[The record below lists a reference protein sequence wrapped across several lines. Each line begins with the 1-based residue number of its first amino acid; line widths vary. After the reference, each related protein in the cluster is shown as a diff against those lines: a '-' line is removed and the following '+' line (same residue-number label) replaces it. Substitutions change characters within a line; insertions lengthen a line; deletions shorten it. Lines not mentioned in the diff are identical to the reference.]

1 MTDGLL
7 SLSWNNHKTTFCHIL
22 STLREKERYSDV
34 TLACEGKFYPTHK
47 LVLSTCSEYFEKMFE
62 NTPCK
67 HPVILLGKDVKC
79 DELEALLS
87 YMYDGVVSVAQ
98 NDLARL
104 IKVAELLQIK
114 GLAVPDE
121 PPQTK
126 RNYSW
131 NSRDDRTSPHPKRRR
146 RDENFSSSQYGK
158 NSSPPVSP
166 LRIEPE
172 QSWDQNNTTEGAP
185 GEDSSQRLD
194 LPRKQEVDIVQSQE
208 TAEETLVKEEIV
220 ETVDETPNEDPGA
233 EYSSHTGGDTST
245 GGEEHGSK
253 FIHQLEP
260 IKAQPLH
267 EAVVE
272 ALAGPSGMQGWLGTG
287 DMGTGFPILESFSE
301 EGTQD
306 HQPVPVSGTQQPH
319 QMVESQCKGPASTP
333 AVSAGNNLKSTTV
346 DSAAKEV
353 RSPTDPSTAKEVRSP
368 TDPSTAKGVRSPAD
382 PSTAK
387 GVRSPADPST
397 AKGVRSPT
405 DPSTAQMTGTIQEGI
420 PTQVSRNIESC
431 ISMVSSSDSASTSET
446 KETTKNLS
454 TVAEDANKKQQVEPQ
469 YQCKICCFMSH
480 VQSDFHKHMQ
490 KHHPFLEKI
499 YRCDTCN
506 YSTTTKGSLSQHV
519 RIHTGEKPF
528 ACQYCDYRANQKS
541 HISQHMVKHYKN
553 FLPHKSPP

>member
-146 RDENFSSSQYGK
+146 REENLSSFQAGEK
-158 NSSPPVSP
+158 VTSPPVSP
-166 LRIEPE
+166 LRLEPE
-172 QSWDQNNTTEGAP
+172 QTWEHSNTSEGAP
-185 GEDSSQRLD
+185 GEDVSQRLD
-194 LPRKQEVDIVQSQE
+194 FPVKHEVANTVQSQE
-208 TAEETLVKEEIV
+208 TTEETLVKEEIV

-233 EYSSHTGGDTST
+233 DYSSQTGGGDTGT
-245 GGEEHGSK
+245 GGEEHSSK
-253 FIHQLEP
+253 FIQHLDP

-301 EGTQD
+301 EGNQD
-306 HQPVPVSGTQQPH
+306 PQPVPVSGTQQPH
-319 QMVESQCKGPASTP
+319 QMVIKNEVTKRSGSGKVHQCPYCKY
-333 AVSAGNNLKSTTV
+333 
-346 DSAAKEV
+346 
-353 RSPTDPSTAKEVRSP
+353 
-368 TDPSTAKGVRSPAD
+368 
-382 PSTAK
+382 
-387 GVRSPADPST
+387 
-397 AKGVRSPT
+397 
-405 DPSTAQMTGTIQEGI
+405 
-420 PTQVSRNIESC
+420 
-431 ISMVSSSDSASTSET
+431 SSERKD
-446 KETTKNLS
+446 
-454 TVAEDANKKQQVEPQ
+454 
-469 YQCKICCFMSH
+469 H
-480 VQSDFHKHMQ
+480 VVKH
-490 KHHPFLEKI
+490 I
-499 YRCDTCN
+499 RT
-506 YSTTTKGSLSQHV
+506 
-519 RIHTGEKPF
+519 HTGEKPF
-528 ACQYCDYRANQKS
+528 VCQYCPYSATTKDKLISHFRTHTGEKPFPCPYCHYCATKKDKLRQHIRTHTGEKPFNCPHCPYRCSTKNTLNNHIRI
-541 HISQHMVKHYKN
+541 HIS
-553 FLPHKSPP
+553 

>member
-319 QMVESQCKGPASTP
+319 QMVDLSLNDWMYGGTRGNSGSFQCTFCSHT
-333 AVSAGNNLKSTTV
+333 AVRKDYMLKHIRT
-346 DSAAKEV
+346 
-353 RSPTDPSTAKEVRSP
+353 
-368 TDPSTAKGVRSPAD
+368 
-382 PSTAK
+382 
-387 GVRSPADPST
+387 
-397 AKGVRSPT
+397 
-405 DPSTAQMTGTIQEGI
+405 
-420 PTQVSRNIESC
+420 
-431 ISMVSSSDSASTSET
+431 
-446 KETTKNLS
+446 
-454 TVAEDANKKQQVEPQ
+454 
-469 YQCKICCFMSH
+469 
-480 VQSDFHKHMQ
+480 
-490 KHHPFLEKI
+490 
-499 YRCDTCN
+499 
-506 YSTTTKGSLSQHV
+506 
-519 RIHTGEKPF
+519 HTGEKPYT
-528 ACQYCDYRANQKS
+528 CLQCPYRASTKEALNS
-541 HISQHMVKHYKN
+541 HMRQHTGEKPYVCNLCSFRSAHRSSMYI
-553 FLPHKSPP
+553 HKQNHS

>member
-146 RDENFSSSQYGK
+146 REENLSSFQAGEK
-158 NSSPPVSP
+158 VTSPPVSP
-166 LRIEPE
+166 LRLEPE
-172 QSWDQNNTTEGAP
+172 QTWEHSNTSEGAP
-185 GEDSSQRLD
+185 GEDVSQRLD
-194 LPRKQEVDIVQSQE
+194 FPVKHEVANTVQSQE
-208 TAEETLVKEEIV
+208 TTEETLVKEEIV

-233 EYSSHTGGDTST
+233 DYSSQTGGGDTGT
-245 GGEEHGSK
+245 GGEEHSSK
-253 FIHQLEP
+253 FIQHLDP

-301 EGTQD
+301 EGNQD
-306 HQPVPVSGTQQPH
+306 PQPVPVSGTQQPH
-319 QMVESQCKGPASTP
+319 QMVDLNLHSWTHCGYTATEGVFHCNYCPHT
-333 AVSAGNNLKSTTV
+333 AVRKDYILKHIRTHTGEKPYACSYC
-346 DSAAKEV
+346 SY
-353 RSPTDPSTAKEVRSP
+353 RSS
-368 TDPSTAKGVRSPAD
+368 
-382 PSTAK
+382 
-387 GVRSPADPST
+387 
-397 AKGVRSPT
+397 
-405 DPSTAQMTGTIQEGI
+405 
-420 PTQVSRNIESC
+420 
-431 ISMVSSSDSASTSET
+431 T
-446 KETTKNLS
+446 KEALN
-454 TVAEDANKKQQVEPQ
+454 
-469 YQCKICCFMSH
+469 SH
-480 VQSDFHKHMQ
+480 RRQ
-490 KHHPFLEKI
+490 
-499 YRCDTCN
+499 
-506 YSTTTKGSLSQHV
+506 
-519 RIHTGEKPF
+519 HTGEKPF
-528 ACQYCDYRANQKS
+528 ACIICSFRTAHKHSYNK
-541 HISQHMVKHYKN
+541 HMQV
-553 FLPHKSPP
+553 HKPFYH

>member
-319 QMVESQCKGPASTP
+319 QMVDS
-333 AVSAGNNLKSTTV
+333 NLYSWTYDGTT
-346 DSAAKEV
+346 A
-353 RSPTDPSTAKEVRSP
+353 
-368 TDPSTAKGVRSPAD
+368 
-382 PSTAK
+382 
-387 GVRSPADPST
+387 
-397 AKGVRSPT
+397 
-405 DPSTAQMTGTIQEGI
+405 TGR
-420 PTQVSRNIESC
+420 V
-431 ISMVSSSDSASTSET
+431 
-446 KETTKNLS
+446 
-454 TVAEDANKKQQVEPQ
+454 
-469 YQCKICCFMSH
+469 YWCC
-480 VQSDFHKHMQ
+480 
-490 KHHPFLEKI
+490 L
-499 YRCDTCN
+499 CN
-506 YSTTTKGSLSQHV
+506 YSTVKKCHITKHV
-519 RIHTGEKPF
+519 RTHTGEKPF
-528 ACQYCDYRANQKS
+528 SCCHCSYRSSTRGALTDHMRQHTGEKPYACNLCSFRTAHRKS
-541 HISQHMVKHYKN
+541 LIM
-553 FLPHKSPP
+553 HKLIHT

>member
-146 RDENFSSSQYGK
+146 REENLSSFQAGEK
-158 NSSPPVSP
+158 VTSPPVSP
-166 LRIEPE
+166 LRLEPE
-172 QSWDQNNTTEGAP
+172 QTWEHSNTSEGAP
-185 GEDSSQRLD
+185 GEDVSQRLD
-194 LPRKQEVDIVQSQE
+194 FPVKHEVANTVQSQE
-208 TAEETLVKEEIV
+208 TTEETLVKEEIV

-233 EYSSHTGGDTST
+233 DYSSQTGGGDTGT
-245 GGEEHGSK
+245 GGEEHSSK
-253 FIHQLEP
+253 FIQHLDP

-301 EGTQD
+301 EGNQD
-306 HQPVPVSGTQQPH
+306 PQPVPVSGTQQPH
-319 QMVESQCKGPASTP
+319 QMSTP
-333 AVSAGNNLKSTTV
+333 YVSTDDGPSSFKCTQCAYNTTTRKYMERHVACHAEKLNFFHCPHCPFKATHMGNLKTHIKIHTGERPFACPYCPY
-346 DSAAKEV
+346 SAVQKEKLN
-353 RSPTDPSTAKEVRSP
+353 A
-368 TDPSTAKGVRSPAD
+368 
-382 PSTAK
+382 
-387 GVRSPADPST
+387 
-397 AKGVRSPT
+397 
-405 DPSTAQMTGTIQEGI
+405 
-420 PTQVSRNIESC
+420 
-431 ISMVSSSDSASTSET
+431 
-446 KETTKNLS
+446 
-454 TVAEDANKKQQVEPQ
+454 
-469 YQCKICCFMSH
+469 
-480 VQSDFHKHMQ
+480 
-490 KHHPFLEKI
+490 
-499 YRCDTCN
+499 
-506 YSTTTKGSLSQHV
+506 HV
-519 RIHTGEKPF
+519 RTHTGEKPF
-528 ACQYCDYRANQKS
+528 ACEYCPYRSTRKD
-541 HISQHMVKHYKN
+541 HLKTHVRLRHMQR
-553 FLPHKSPP
+553 LTQQI

>member
-146 RDENFSSSQYGK
+146 REENLSSFQAGEK
-158 NSSPPVSP
+158 VTSPPVSP
-166 LRIEPE
+166 LRLEPE
-172 QSWDQNNTTEGAP
+172 QTWEHSNTSEGAP
-185 GEDSSQRLD
+185 GEDVSQRLD
-194 LPRKQEVDIVQSQE
+194 FPVKHEVANTVQSQE
-208 TAEETLVKEEIV
+208 TTEETLVKEEIV

-233 EYSSHTGGDTST
+233 DYSSQTGGGDTGT
-245 GGEEHGSK
+245 GGEEHSSK
-253 FIHQLEP
+253 FIQHLDP

-301 EGTQD
+301 EGNQD
-306 HQPVPVSGTQQPH
+306 PQPVPVSGTQQPH
-319 QMVESQCKGPASTP
+319 QM
-333 AVSAGNNLKSTTV
+333 N
-346 DSAAKEV
+346 
-353 RSPTDPSTAKEVRSP
+353 
-368 TDPSTAKGVRSPAD
+368 
-382 PSTAK
+382 
-387 GVRSPADPST
+387 
-397 AKGVRSPT
+397 
-405 DPSTAQMTGTIQEGI
+405 
-420 PTQVSRNIESC
+420 
-431 ISMVSSSDSASTSET
+431 
-446 KETTKNLS
+446 
-454 TVAEDANKKQQVEPQ
+454 
-469 YQCKICCFMSH
+469 
-480 VQSDFHKHMQ
+480 
-490 KHHPFLEKI
+490 
-499 YRCDTCN
+499 
-506 YSTTTKGSLSQHV
+506 
-519 RIHTGEKPF
+519 
-528 ACQYCDYRANQKS
+528 
-541 HISQHMVKHYKN
+541 
-553 FLPHKSPP
+553 

>member
-319 QMVESQCKGPASTP
+319 QMVTP
-333 AVSAGNNLKSTTV
+333 NSGELRTTGIQV
-346 DSAAKEV
+346 VGDS
-353 RSPTDPSTAKEVRSP
+353 
-368 TDPSTAKGVRSPAD
+368 
-382 PSTAK
+382 
-387 GVRSPADPST
+387 
-397 AKGVRSPT
+397 
-405 DPSTAQMTGTIQEGI
+405 
-420 PTQVSRNIESC
+420 
-431 ISMVSSSDSASTSET
+431 
-446 KETTKNLS
+446 
-454 TVAEDANKKQQVEPQ
+454 
-469 YQCKICCFMSH
+469 YQCCYCSYSAPRRDY
-480 VQSDFHKHMQ
+480 VQ
-490 KHHPFLEKI
+490 KH
-499 YRCDTCN
+499 
-506 YSTTTKGSLSQHV
+506 V
-519 RIHTGEKPF
+519 RTHTGEKPY
-528 ACQYCDYRANQKS
+528 ACPHCSYRSTVKNSLNRHLKVHLNEKTYACYLCPFRTLQKS
-541 HISQHMVKHYKN
+541 RLDYHMQSH
-553 FLPHKSPP
+553 

>member
-146 RDENFSSSQYGK
+146 REENLSSFQAGEK
-158 NSSPPVSP
+158 VTSPPVSP
-166 LRIEPE
+166 LRLEPE
-172 QSWDQNNTTEGAP
+172 QTWEHSNTSEGAP
-185 GEDSSQRLD
+185 GEDVSQRLD
-194 LPRKQEVDIVQSQE
+194 FPVKHEVANTVQSQE
-208 TAEETLVKEEIV
+208 TTEETLVKEEIV

-233 EYSSHTGGDTST
+233 DYSSQTGGGDTGT
-245 GGEEHGSK
+245 GGEEHSSK
-253 FIHQLEP
+253 FIQHLDP

-301 EGTQD
+301 EGNQD
-306 HQPVPVSGTQQPH
+306 PQPVPVSGTQQPH
-319 QMVESQCKGPASTP
+319 QMVGLNSDGTRNNWRGTVGKLHQCPYCKYSTFRKDHITKHIRTHTGEKPFTCSFCDYCAASKD
-333 AVSAGNNLKSTTV
+333 NLKLHVRTHTGEKPFSCPYCPFRAARK
-346 DSAAKEV
+346 DSL
-353 RSPTDPSTAKEVRSP
+353 
-368 TDPSTAKGVRSPAD
+368 
-382 PSTAK
+382 
-387 GVRSPADPST
+387 
-397 AKGVRSPT
+397 
-405 DPSTAQMTGTIQEGI
+405 
-420 PTQVSRNIESC
+420 QVHI
-431 ISMVSSSDSASTSET
+431 
-446 KETTKNLS
+446 
-454 TVAEDANKKQQVEPQ
+454 
-469 YQCKICCFMSH
+469 
-480 VQSDFHKHMQ
+480 
-490 KHHPFLEKI
+490 
-499 YRCDTCN
+499 
-506 YSTTTKGSLSQHV
+506 
-519 RIHTGEKPF
+519 RIHTGEKPY
-528 ACQYCDYRANQKS
+528 ACSKCSYRSSQRNALVS
-541 HISQHMVKHYKN
+541 HMLKHQ
-553 FLPHKSPP
+553 SPEQSTS

>member
-319 QMVESQCKGPASTP
+319 QMVIK
-333 AVSAGNNLKSTTV
+333 N
-346 DSAAKEV
+346 
-353 RSPTDPSTAKEVRSP
+353 
-368 TDPSTAKGVRSPAD
+368 
-382 PSTAK
+382 
-387 GVRSPADPST
+387 
-397 AKGVRSPT
+397 
-405 DPSTAQMTGTIQEGI
+405 
-420 PTQVSRNIESC
+420 
-431 ISMVSSSDSASTSET
+431 ET
-446 KETTKNLS
+446 KRGGSGK
-454 TVAEDANKKQQVEPQ
+454 VH
-469 YQCKICCFMSH
+469 QCPYCKYSSERKDH
-480 VQSDFHKHMQ
+480 VVKH
-490 KHHPFLEKI
+490 I
-499 YRCDTCN
+499 RT
-506 YSTTTKGSLSQHV
+506 
-519 RIHTGEKPF
+519 HTGEKPF
-528 ACQYCDYRANQKS
+528 VCQYCPYSATTKDKLISHFRTHTGEKPFPCPYCHYCATKKDKLRQHIRTHTGEKPFNCPHCPYRCSTKNTLNN
-541 HISQHMVKHYKN
+541 HIRIHIA
-553 FLPHKSPP
+553 

>member
-146 RDENFSSSQYGK
+146 REENLSSFQAGEK
-158 NSSPPVSP
+158 VTSPPVSP
-166 LRIEPE
+166 LRLEPE
-172 QSWDQNNTTEGAP
+172 QTWEHSNTSEGAP
-185 GEDSSQRLD
+185 GEDVSQRLD
-194 LPRKQEVDIVQSQE
+194 FPVKHEVANTVQSQE
-208 TAEETLVKEEIV
+208 TTEETLVKEEIV

-233 EYSSHTGGDTST
+233 DYSSQTGGGDTGT
-245 GGEEHGSK
+245 GGEEHSSK
-253 FIHQLEP
+253 FIQHLDP

-301 EGTQD
+301 EGNQD
-306 HQPVPVSGTQQPH
+306 PQPVPVSGTQQPH
-319 QMVESQCKGPASTP
+319 QMVWPDNAKTRTAENEVDWLLQTSQKRDMYSC
-333 AVSAGNNLKSTTV
+333 
-346 DSAAKEV
+346 
-353 RSPTDPSTAKEVRSP
+353 
-368 TDPSTAKGVRSPAD
+368 
-382 PSTAK
+382 
-387 GVRSPADPST
+387 
-397 AKGVRSPT
+397 
-405 DPSTAQMTGTIQEGI
+405 
-420 PTQVSRNIESC
+420 SRCPYSC
-431 ISMVSSSDSASTSET
+431 R
-446 KETTKNLS
+446 NRY
-454 TVAEDANKKQQVEPQ
+454 NFKK
-469 YQCKICCFMSH
+469 H
-480 VQSDFHKHMQ
+480 
-490 KHHPFLEKI
+490 
-499 YRCDTCN
+499 YRT
-506 YSTTTKGSLSQHV
+506 
-519 RIHTGEKPF
+519 HTGEKPF
-528 ACQYCDYRANQKS
+528 SCSLCNYTSNDKSNLVRHVRLVHKDSTSEFSCPYCPYITNSKDSFTLHFVS
-541 HISQHMVKHYKN
+541 HK
-553 FLPHKSPP
+553 